1 MKTEI
6 IAVGTELLL
15 GQIVDTN
22 SSWMGEQLALAGID
36 SHYQTKV
43 GDNWDRIEDAF
54 RLALDRSDAVIVCG
68 GLGPTQ
74 DDITREVLA
83 SVMGVE
89 LVLDERIAERIR
101 AMFASRSRPMPENNL
116 RQAMVPIGASP
127 IPQQPGTAPGLVAP
141 IRWVRGVGTVAAGA
155 APPEGAEV
163 LERVVYVVP
172 GVPYEM
178 REMMNGTVL
187 GDLQRR
193 AGVSAAIES
202 RVLRTWGQSESGLAE
217 MLAGRIDE
225 LDEAGNPTLAFLAS
239 GIEGIK
245 VRITAKGADSAEA
258 WRLIDAEQAVLE
270 PMLGD
275 LVFAYDDDNMER
287 AVLAE
292 LARHGLTLGV
302 TETITGGRMA
312 NRLSSA
318 EAAMRAGTK
327 AGAPKLGDPGLAAA
341 DDGGSNAADPATSAG
356 SSDRTFAGGIVARSD
371 QMAEHLLQAGS
382 AKASPSDELP
392 SHPALSDADA
402 ASPGE
407 ASPAHS
413 EEDHA
418 EVSPAKGD
426 ASAPSVPSAASVPP
440 LASAP
445 GAAALAKAARLR
457 TGASVG
463 LAVTAIEDRDAAT
476 PERPFGTAFLAV
488 SIAARPAHGDTPA
501 VARRDMADEIR
512 LPGDR
517 ERLADYSAISAL
529 NLLRLMLQGRR

>member
-43 GDNWDRIEDAF
+43 GDNFDRIDASL

-83 SVMGVE
+83 TVMGAE
-89 LVLDERIAERIR
+89 LVLDEQIAQRIR

-116 RQAMVPIGASP
+116 RQAMVPTGATP

-141 IRWVRGVGTVAAGA
+141 IRWVPGVGAVPPGA
-155 APPEGAEV
+155 APPPDAEV

-178 REMMNGTVL
+178 REMLNGTVL
-187 GDLQRR
+187 SDLQRR
-193 AGVSAAIES
+193 AGVSATIES

-225 LDEAGNPTLAFLAS
+225 LDESGNPTLAFLAS

-258 WRLIDAEQAVLE
+258 WRLIEAEQAVLE
-270 PMLGD
+270 PLLGD
-275 LVFAYDDDNMER
+275 LVFAYDDDNMET

-292 LARHGLTLGV
+292 LGRLGLTLGV
-302 TETITGGRMA
+302 AETITGGRMA

-318 EAAMRAGTK
+318 EAAMRAGT
-327 AGAPKLGDPGLAAA
+327 APGGAKLGDPGLAVVG
-341 DDGGSNAADPATSAG
+341 DDAVV
-356 SSDRTFAGGIVARSD
+356 SSDPTAPRTFAGGIVARS
-371 QMAEHLLQAGS
+371 EHLAEYLLHAGS
-382 AKASPSDELP
+382 S
-392 SHPALSDADA
+392 
-402 ASPGE
+402 
-407 ASPAHS
+407 
-413 EEDHA
+413 
-418 EVSPAKGD
+418 EVSPMGD
-426 ASAPSVPSAASVPP
+426 DLVPP
-440 LASAP
+440 LASTA
-445 GAAALAKAARLR
+445 GAEALARAARLR

-463 LAVTAIEDRDAAT
+463 LAVTAAEDRASAT
-476 PERPFGTAFLAV
+476 AEHPFGTAFLAV
-488 SIAARPAHGDTPA
+488 SISAQQAHGGTPA
-501 VARRDMADEIR
+501 VAHRDKADEIR

-529 NLLRLMLQGRR
+529 NLLRLMLAGRR

>member
-89 LVLDERIAERIR
+89 LVLDERIADRIR
-101 AMFASRSRPMPENNL
+101 SMFASRHRPMPENNL
-116 RQAMVPIGASP
+116 RQAMVPTGATP

-141 IRWVRGVGTVAAGA
+141 IRWVRGSGVV
-155 APPEGAEV
+155 PPGAEPPGGADV
-163 LERVVYVVP
+163 LDRVVYVVP

-178 REMMNGTVL
+178 REMLNGTVL

-193 AGVSAAIES
+193 AGVTAAIES

-258 WRLIDAEQAVLE
+258 WRLIEAEQAVLE
-270 PMLGD
+270 PLLGD
-275 LVFAYDDDNMER
+275 LVFAHDDDNMET

-292 LARHGLTLGV
+292 LDRLGLTLGV
-302 TETITGGRMA
+302 AETITGGRMA

-318 EAAMRAGTK
+318 EAAMRAGT
-327 AGAPKLGDPGLAAA
+327 
-341 DDGGSNAADPATSAG
+341 
-356 SSDRTFAGGIVARSD
+356 
-371 QMAEHLLQAGS
+371 
-382 AKASPSDELP
+382 
-392 SHPALSDADA
+392 
-402 ASPGE
+402 
-407 ASPAHS
+407 
-413 EEDHA
+413 
-418 EVSPAKGD
+418 
-426 ASAPSVPSAASVPP
+426 
-440 LASAP
+440 AP
-445 GAAALAKAARLR
+445 GAAKLATPAWQPSATAPLPPRPPRVTPQAPSGGAPSSAASWPDRSTSPRTCCTPVRRRWRRWATIRRRPRRRAMRQFRPLSARKVLR
-457 TGASVG
+457 RS
-463 LAVTAIEDRDAAT
+463 
-476 PERPFGTAFLAV
+476 PERPACVPAPAWAWRSPRSKTAPRRHR
-488 SIAARPAHGDTPA
+488 SIPSAPPSSPCRSRHSPHAT
-501 VARRDMADEIR
+501 ARRRASPGSSRRDPPARRPRTPRR
-512 LPGDR
+512 LQAPSR
-517 ERLADYSAISAL
+517 RSISCA
-529 NLLRLMLQGRR
+529 

>member
-6 IAVGTELLL
+6 VAVGTELLL

-43 GDNWDRIEDAF
+43 GDNWDRIDASF

-89 LVLDERIAERIR
+89 LVLDEQIAERIR

-116 RQAMVPIGASP
+116 RQAMVPTGATP
-127 IPQQPGTAPGLVAP
+127 IPQQPGTAPGLMAP
-141 IRWVRGVGTVAAGA
+141 IRWVPGVGAVPPGA
-155 APPEGAEV
+155 EPPDGAEV
-163 LERVVYVVP
+163 LDRVVYVVP

-178 REMMNGTVL
+178 REMLNGTVL

-193 AGVSAAIES
+193 AGVSATIES

-217 MLAGRIDE
+217 MLASRIDE
-225 LDEAGNPTLAFLAS
+225 LDESGNPTLAFLAS

-258 WRLIDAEQAVLE
+258 WSLIDAEQAVTE
-270 PMLGD
+270 PLLGD
-275 LVFAYDDDNMER
+275 LVFAYDDDNMET
-287 AVLAE
+287 AVLGE
-292 LARHGLTLGV
+292 LSRLGLTLGV
-302 TETITGGRMA
+302 AETITGGRMA

-318 EAAMRAGTK
+318 EAALRAGT
-327 AGAPKLGDPGLAAA
+327 ALSEANLGDPGLASAGDAETNSA
-341 DDGGSNAADPATSAG
+341 DSATSA
-356 SSDRTFAGGIVARSD
+356 SSSVRTFAGGIVARS
-371 QMAEHLLQAGS
+371 EHLAEYLLHAGS
-382 AKASPSDELP
+382 S
-392 SHPALSDADA
+392 
-402 ASPGE
+402 
-407 ASPAHS
+407 
-413 EEDHA
+413 
-418 EVSPAKGD
+418 EVSPMGD
-426 ASAPSVPSAASVPP
+426 GLVPP
-440 LASAP
+440 LASTA
-445 GAAALAKAARLR
+445 GAEALARAARLR

-463 LAVTAIEDRDAAT
+463 LAVTAVEDRASAT
-476 PERPFGTAFLAV
+476 PEHPYGTAFLAV
-488 SIAARPAHGDTPA
+488 SISAQAAHGDTPA
-501 VARRDMADEIR
+501 VAHRDSADEIR

-529 NLLRLMLQGRR
+529 NLLRLILQGRR

>member
-1 MKTEI
+1 VKTEI
-6 IAVGTELLL
+6 VAVGTELLL

-83 SVMGVE
+83 SVMSVE

-101 AMFASRSRPMPENNL
+101 SMFASRSRPMPENNL
-116 RQAMVPIGASP
+116 RQAMVPVGASP

-141 IRWVRGVGTVAAGA
+141 IRWVQGVGAIAPGA
-155 APPEGAEV
+155 EPPAGAEV
-163 LERVVYVVP
+163 LDRVVYVVP

-193 AGVSAAIES
+193 AGVSATIES

-258 WRLIDAEQAVLE
+258 WQLIDAEQAVLE
-270 PMLGD
+270 PLLGD
-275 LVFAYDDDNMER
+275 LVFAYDDDNMET
-287 AVLAE
+287 AVPAE
-292 LARHGLTLGV
+292 LGRPGGGAAAEGSPA
-302 TETITGGRMA
+302 GGRDHP
-312 NRLSSA
+312 
-318 EAAMRAGTK
+318 GTI
-327 AGAPKLGDPGLAAA
+327 G
-341 DDGGSNAADPATSAG
+341 
-356 SSDRTFAGGIVARSD
+356 GGIVARS
-371 QMAEHLLQAGS
+371 EHVTEYLLHAGS
-382 AKASPSDELP
+382 ST
-392 SHPALSDADA
+392 
-402 ASPGE
+402 
-407 ASPAHS
+407 
-413 EEDHA
+413 
-418 EVSPAKGD
+418 VSPMGD
-426 ASAPSVPSAASVPP
+426 DLVPP
-440 LASAP
+440 LASAA
-445 GAAALAKAARLR
+445 GAEALARAARLR

-476 PERPFGTAFLAV
+476 AEHPFGTAFLAV
-488 SIAARPAHGDTPA
+488 SISAQPARGDIPA
-501 VARRDMADEIR
+501 VAHRDKADEIR

-529 NLLRLMLQGRR
+529 NLLRLILQDRR

>member
-6 IAVGTELLL
+6 VAVGTELLL

-43 GDNWDRIEDAF
+43 GDNWDRIDASF

-116 RQAMVPIGASP
+116 RQAMVPTGASP
-127 IPQQPGTAPGLVAP
+127 IPQQPGTAPGLMAP
-141 IRWVRGVGTVAAGA
+141 IRWVRGVGAVPPGA
-155 APPEGAEV
+155 EPPDGAEV
-163 LERVVYVVP
+163 LDRVVYVVP

-178 REMMNGTVL
+178 REMLNGTVL

-193 AGVSAAIES
+193 AGVSATIES

-217 MLAGRIDE
+217 MLSGRIDE
-225 LDEAGNPTLAFLAS
+225 LDETGNPTLAFLAS

-245 VRITAKGADSAEA
+245 VRITAKGADSAAA
-258 WRLIDAEQAVLE
+258 WQLIDAEQAVLG

-275 LVFAYDDDNMER
+275 LVFAYDDDTMET

-292 LARHGLTLGV
+292 LGRLGLTLGV
-302 TETITGGRMA
+302 AETITGGRMA

-318 EAAMRAGTK
+318 EAAMRAGTA
-327 AGAPKLGDPGLAAA
+327 AGGAKLGDPGLAASPVG
-341 DDGGSNAADPATSAG
+341 DQPD
-356 SSDRTFAGGIVARSD
+356 SSGPRTFAGGIVARS
-371 QMAEHLLQAGS
+371 EHLAEYLLHAGS
-382 AKASPSDELP
+382 S
-392 SHPALSDADA
+392 
-402 ASPGE
+402 
-407 ASPAHS
+407 
-413 EEDHA
+413 
-418 EVSPAKGD
+418 EVSPMGD
-426 ASAPSVPSAASVPP
+426 DLVPP
-440 LASAP
+440 LASTA
-445 GAAALAKAARLR
+445 GAEALARAARLR

-463 LAVTAIEDRDAAT
+463 LAVTAVEDRASAT
-476 PERPFGTAFLAV
+476 PEHPYGTAFLAV
-488 SIAARPAHGDTPA
+488 SISAQAAHGDTPA
-501 VARRDMADEIR
+501 VAHRDQADEIR

-529 NLLRLMLQGRR
+529 NLLRLILQGRR

>member
-43 GDNWDRIEDAF
+43 GDNADRIDDAF

-68 GLGPTQ
+68 GLGPTP

-89 LVLDERIAERIR
+89 LVLDDAIAERIR
-101 AMFASRSRPMPENNL
+101 RMFGSRGRAMPQNNL
-116 RQAMVPIGASP
+116 RQAMVPVGASP
-127 IPQQPGTAPGLVAP
+127 IPQQPGTAPGLIAP
-141 IRWVRGVGTVAAGA
+141 IRWVRGVGAIAADADAGS
-155 APPEGAEV
+155 AEV
-163 LERVVYVVP
+163 LDRVVYVVP

-178 REMMNGTVL
+178 REMVSGTVL

-193 AGVSAAIES
+193 AGVTATIES

-225 LDEAGNPTLAFLAS
+225 LDKVGNPTLAFLAS

-258 WRLIDAEQAVLE
+258 WKLIDAEQAELE
-270 PMLGD
+270 PLLGD
-275 LVFAYDDDNMER
+275 LVFAYDDDTMEI

-302 TETITGGRMA
+302 AETITGGRMA

-318 EAAMRAGTK
+318 EVAMRAGS
-327 AGAPKLGDPGLAAA
+327 APAAATVGDPGLAAVS
-341 DDGGSNAADPATSAG
+341 DDGGDPAAAGDSAA
-356 SSDRTFAGGIVARSD
+356 RIFNGGIVARSAH
-371 QMAEHLLQAGS
+371 MADYLLHAGS
-382 AKASPSDELP
+382 AQ
-392 SHPALSDADA
+392 
-402 ASPGE
+402 
-407 ASPAHS
+407 
-413 EEDHA
+413 
-418 EVSPAKGD
+418 VSPMGD
-426 ASAPSVPSAASVPP
+426 GLVPPVASAA
-440 LASAP
+440 
-445 GAAALAKAARLR
+445 GAEALARAARNR

-463 LAVTAIEDRDAAT
+463 LAVTAAEDRASAT
-476 PERPFGTAFLAV
+476 EVHPFGTAFLAI
-488 SIAARPAHGDTPA
+488 SIATQAGDGASPGVAHREA
-501 VARRDMADEIR
+501 SDEVR

-529 NLLRLMLQGRR
+529 NLLRLILQGRR

>member
-1 MKTEI
+1 VKTEI
-6 IAVGTELLL
+6 VAVGTELLL

-101 AMFASRSRPMPENNL
+101 SMFASRSRPMPENNL
-116 RQAMVPIGASP
+116 RQAMVPVGASP

-141 IRWVRGVGTVAAGA
+141 IRWVRGVGAVPNGTE
-155 APPEGAEV
+155 PPAGAEV
-163 LERVVYVVP
+163 LDRVVYVVP

-193 AGVSAAIES
+193 AGVSATIES

-270 PMLGD
+270 PLLGD
-275 LVFAYDDDNMER
+275 LVFAYDDDNMET

-292 LARHGLTLGV
+292 LGRLGLTLGV
-302 TETITGGRMA
+302 AETITGGRMA

-318 EAAMRAGTK
+318 EAAMRAGT
-327 AGAPKLGDPGLAAA
+327 APSAAKLGDPGLASPQASQSTASSSPRTAA
-341 DDGGSNAADPATSAG
+341 GAQPGQ
-356 SSDRTFAGGIVARSD
+356 RIFAGGIVARS
-371 QMAEHLLQAGS
+371 EHLSEYLLHAGS
-382 AKASPSDELP
+382 S
-392 SHPALSDADA
+392 
-402 ASPGE
+402 
-407 ASPAHS
+407 
-413 EEDHA
+413 
-418 EVSPAKGD
+418 EVSPMGD
-426 ASAPSVPSAASVPP
+426 DLTPP
-440 LASAP
+440 LASAA
-445 GAAALAKAARLR
+445 GAEALARAARLR

-476 PERPFGTAFLAV
+476 PEHPFGTAFLAV
-488 SIAARPAHGDTPA
+488 SISAQPAHGDIPA
-501 VARRDMADEIR
+501 VAHRDKADEIR

-529 NLLRLMLQGRR
+529 NLLRLTLTGRR

>member
-6 IAVGTELLL
+6 VAVGTELLL

-36 SHYQTKV
+36 SHFQTKV

-89 LVLDERIAERIR
+89 LLLDERIAERIR

-116 RQAMVPIGASP
+116 RQAMVPVGASP

-141 IRWVRGVGTVAAGA
+141 IRWVCGVGAV
-155 APPEGAEV
+155 PPGAEPPDGAEA

-193 AGVSAAIES
+193 AGVSATIES

-258 WRLIDAEQAVLE
+258 WRLIEAEQAVLE
-270 PMLGD
+270 PLLGD
-275 LVFAYDDDNMER
+275 LVFAYDDDNMET

-292 LARHGLTLGV
+292 LDRLGLTLGV
-302 TETITGGRMA
+302 AETITGGRMA

-318 EAAMRAGTK
+318 EAAMRAGR
-327 AGAPKLGDPGLAAA
+327 APGVAKLGDPGLASAA
-341 DDGGSNAADPATSAG
+341 DDDPPAG
-356 SSDRTFAGGIVARSD
+356 PGPRIFAGGIVARS
-371 QMAEHLLQAGS
+371 EHLTEYLLHAGS
-382 AKASPSDELP
+382 S
-392 SHPALSDADA
+392 
-402 ASPGE
+402 
-407 ASPAHS
+407 
-413 EEDHA
+413 
-418 EVSPAKGD
+418 EVSPLGD
-426 ASAPSVPSAASVPP
+426 GLVPP
-440 LASAP
+440 LASAA
-445 GAAALAKAARLR
+445 GAEALARAARLR

-476 PERPFGTAFLAV
+476 PEHPFGTAFLAV
-488 SIAARPAHGDTPA
+488 SISAQPARGDLPA
-501 VARRDMADEIR
+501 VEHRDKADEIR

-529 NLLRLMLQGRR
+529 NLLRLTLTGRR

>member
-6 IAVGTELLL
+6 VAVGTELLL

-116 RQAMVPIGASP
+116 RQAMVPVGASP

-141 IRWVRGVGTVAAGA
+141 IRWVQGVGAVAS
-155 APPEGAEV
+155 GAEPPDGAQA
-163 LERVVYVVP
+163 LDRVVYVVP

-193 AGVSAAIES
+193 AGVSATIES

-225 LDEAGNPTLAFLAS
+225 LDAAGNPTLAFLAS

-258 WRLIDAEQAVLE
+258 WRLIEAEQAVLE
-270 PMLGD
+270 PLLDD
-275 LVFAYDDDNMER
+275 LVFAYDDDNMET

-292 LARHGLTLGV
+292 LDRLGLTLGV
-302 TETITGGRMA
+302 AETITGGRMA
-312 NRLSSA
+312 NRLTSA
-318 EAAMRAGTK
+318 EAAMRAGR
-327 AGAPKLGDPGLAAA
+327 APGGPKLGDPGLASAA
-341 DDGGSNAADPATSAG
+341 DSDQPDGGTGP
-356 SSDRTFAGGIVARSD
+356 RTFAGGIVARS
-371 QMAEHLLQAGS
+371 EHLTEYLLHAGS
-382 AKASPSDELP
+382 ST
-392 SHPALSDADA
+392 
-402 ASPGE
+402 
-407 ASPAHS
+407 
-413 EEDHA
+413 
-418 EVSPAKGD
+418 VSPMGD
-426 ASAPSVPSAASVPP
+426 DLVPP
-440 LASAP
+440 LASAA
-445 GAAALAKAARLR
+445 GAEALARAARLR

-463 LAVTAIEDRDAAT
+463 LAVTAIEDRAAAT
-476 PERPFGTAFLAV
+476 PEHPFGTAFLAV
-488 SIAARPAHGDTPA
+488 SISAQPARGDIPAIAH
-501 VARRDMADEIR
+501 RDKADEIR

-529 NLLRLMLQGRR
+529 NLLRLILQGRR

>member
-6 IAVGTELLL
+6 VAVGTELLL

-54 RLALDRSDAVIVCG
+54 RLALDRSDSVIVCG

-116 RQAMVPIGASP
+116 RQAMVPVGASP

-141 IRWVRGVGTVAAGA
+141 IRWVQGTGAVAPGA
-155 APPEGAEV
+155 EPPDGAEV
-163 LERVVYVVP
+163 LDRVVYVVP

-193 AGVSAAIES
+193 AGVSATIES

-258 WRLIDAEQAVLE
+258 WRLIEAEQAVLE
-270 PMLGD
+270 PLLGD
-275 LVFAYDDDNMER
+275 LVFAYDDDNMET

-292 LARHGLTLGV
+292 LGGLGLTLGV
-302 TETITGGRMA
+302 AETITGGRMA

-318 EAAMRAGTK
+318 EAAMRAGR
-327 AGAPKLGDPGLAAA
+327 APGGAMLGDPGLASAA
-341 DDGGSNAADPATSAG
+341 DDDPPAG
-356 SSDRTFAGGIVARSD
+356 PGPRTFAGGIVARS
-371 QMAEHLLQAGS
+371 EHLTEYLLHAGS
-382 AKASPSDELP
+382 ST
-392 SHPALSDADA
+392 
-402 ASPGE
+402 
-407 ASPAHS
+407 
-413 EEDHA
+413 
-418 EVSPAKGD
+418 VSPMGD
-426 ASAPSVPSAASVPP
+426 DLVPP
-440 LASAP
+440 LASAA
-445 GAAALAKAARLR
+445 GAEALARAARLR

-463 LAVTAIEDRDAAT
+463 LAVTAIEDRNAAT
-476 PERPFGTAFLAV
+476 PEHPFGTAFLAV
-488 SIAARPAHGDTPA
+488 SISAQPVRGGIPA
-501 VARRDMADEIR
+501 VAHRDKVDEIR

-529 NLLRLMLQGRR
+529 NLLRLTLTGRR

>member
-1 MKTEI
+1 MARAARGAASWRGARGRPQLGSRLVKTEI
-6 IAVGTELLL
+6 VAVGTELLL

-43 GDNWDRIEDAF
+43 GDNWDRIDASF

-116 RQAMVPIGASP
+116 RQAMVPTGASP
-127 IPQQPGTAPGLVAP
+127 IPQQPGTAPGLMAP
-141 IRWVRGVGTVAAGA
+141 IRWVRGAGA
-155 APPEGAEV
+155 VPPGAEPPDGAEV
-163 LERVVYVVP
+163 LDRVVYVVP

-178 REMMNGTVL
+178 REMLNGTVL

-193 AGVSAAIES
+193 AGVSATIES

-217 MLAGRIDE
+217 MLASRIDE
-225 LDEAGNPTLAFLAS
+225 LDESGNPTLAFLAS

-258 WRLIDAEQAVLE
+258 WSLIDAEQAVLE

-275 LVFAYDDDNMER
+275 LVFAYDDDTMET

-292 LARHGLTLGV
+292 LGRLGLTLGV
-302 TETITGGRMA
+302 AETITGGRMA

-318 EAAMRAGTK
+318 EAAMRAGTA
-327 AGAPKLGDPGLAAA
+327 AGGAKLGDPGLAASPVG
-341 DDGGSNAADPATSAG
+341 DQPD
-356 SSDRTFAGGIVARSD
+356 SSGPRTFAGGIVARS
-371 QMAEHLLQAGS
+371 EHLAEYLLHAGS
-382 AKASPSDELP
+382 S
-392 SHPALSDADA
+392 
-402 ASPGE
+402 
-407 ASPAHS
+407 
-413 EEDHA
+413 
-418 EVSPAKGD
+418 EVSPMGD
-426 ASAPSVPSAASVPP
+426 DLVPP
-440 LASAP
+440 LASTA
-445 GAAALAKAARLR
+445 GAEALARAARLR

-463 LAVTAIEDRDAAT
+463 LAVTAVEDRASAT
-476 PERPFGTAFLAV
+476 PEHPYGTAFLAV
-488 SIAARPAHGDTPA
+488 SISAQAAHGDTPA
-501 VARRDMADEIR
+501 VAHRDQADEIR

-529 NLLRLMLQGRR
+529 NLLRLILQGRR

>member
-6 IAVGTELLL
+6 VAVGTELLL

-43 GDNWDRIEDAF
+43 GDNWDRIDASF

-101 AMFASRSRPMPENNL
+101 AMFASRSRLMPENNL
-116 RQAMVPIGASP
+116 RQAMVPTGATP
-127 IPQQPGTAPGLVAP
+127 IPQQPGTAPGLMAP
-141 IRWVRGVGTVAAGA
+141 IRWVPGVGAV
-155 APPEGAEV
+155 PPGREPPDGAEV
-163 LERVVYVVP
+163 LDRVVYVVP

-178 REMMNGTVL
+178 REMLNGTVL

-193 AGVSAAIES
+193 AGVSATIES

-225 LDEAGNPTLAFLAS
+225 LDETGNPTLAFLAS

-258 WRLIDAEQAVLE
+258 WQLIDAEQAVLE

-275 LVFAYDDDNMER
+275 LVFAYDDDTMET

-292 LARHGLTLGV
+292 LGRLGLTLGV
-302 TETITGGRMA
+302 AETITGGRMA

-318 EAAMRAGTK
+318 EAAMRAGK
-327 AGAPKLGDPGLAAA
+327 AAGGAKLGDPGLAASPVG
-341 DDGGSNAADPATSAG
+341 DQPDLSGP
-356 SSDRTFAGGIVARSD
+356 RTFAGGIVARS
-371 QMAEHLLQAGS
+371 EHLAEYLLHAGS
-382 AKASPSDELP
+382 S
-392 SHPALSDADA
+392 
-402 ASPGE
+402 
-407 ASPAHS
+407 
-413 EEDHA
+413 
-418 EVSPAKGD
+418 EVSPMGD
-426 ASAPSVPSAASVPP
+426 GLVPP
-440 LASAP
+440 LASTA
-445 GAAALAKAARLR
+445 GAEALARAARLR

-463 LAVTAIEDRDAAT
+463 LAVTAVEDRASAT
-476 PERPFGTAFLAV
+476 PEHPYGTAFLAV
-488 SIAARPAHGDTPA
+488 SITAQAADGDTPA
-501 VARRDMADEIR
+501 VAHRDMADEIR

-529 NLLRLMLQGRR
+529 NLLRLVLTGRR

>member
-6 IAVGTELLL
+6 VAVGTELLL

-101 AMFASRSRPMPENNL
+101 SMFASRSRPMPENNL
-116 RQAMVPIGASP
+116 RQAMVPVGASP

-141 IRWVRGVGTVAAGA
+141 IRWVRGAGA
-155 APPEGAEV
+155 FSPGTEPPQGAEV
-163 LERVVYVVP
+163 LDRVVYVVP

-193 AGVSAAIES
+193 AGVSATIES
-202 RVLRTWGQSESGLAE
+202 RVLRMWGQSESGLAE

-225 LDEAGNPTLAFLAS
+225 LDESGNPTLAFLAS

-258 WRLIDAEQAVLE
+258 WRLIEAEQAVLE
-270 PMLGD
+270 PLLGD
-275 LVFAYDDDNMER
+275 LVFAYDDDNMET

-292 LARHGLTLGV
+292 LGRRGLTLGV
-302 TETITGGRMA
+302 AETITGGRMA

-318 EAAMRAGTK
+318 EAAMRAGT
-327 AGAPKLGDPGLAAA
+327 APGGAKLGDPGLASAA
-341 DDGGSNAADPATSAG
+341 DATQPDGGTGP
-356 SSDRTFAGGIVARSD
+356 RTFAGGIVARS
-371 QMAEHLLQAGS
+371 EHLAEYLLHAGS
-382 AKASPSDELP
+382 S
-392 SHPALSDADA
+392 
-402 ASPGE
+402 
-407 ASPAHS
+407 
-413 EEDHA
+413 
-418 EVSPAKGD
+418 EVSPLGD
-426 ASAPSVPSAASVPP
+426 DLIPP
-440 LASAP
+440 LASAA
-445 GAAALAKAARLR
+445 GAEALARAARLR
-457 TGASVG
+457 TGAGVG
-463 LAVTAIEDRDAAT
+463 LAVTAIEDRAAAT
-476 PERPFGTAFLAV
+476 PEHPFGTAFLAV
-488 SIAARPAHGDTPA
+488 SISAQPARGDLPA
-501 VARRDMADEIR
+501 VEHRDQADEIR

-529 NLLRLMLQGRR
+529 NLLRLILQGRR

>member
-116 RQAMVPIGASP
+116 RQAMVPVGAAP

-141 IRWVRGVGTVAAGA
+141 IRWARGVGTVATGA
-155 APPEGAEV
+155 EPPEGAEV
-163 LERVVYVVP
+163 LDRVVYVVP

-187 GDLQRR
+187 GDLQLR
-193 AGVSAAIES
+193 AGVSATIES

-258 WRLIDAEQAVLE
+258 WRLIEAEQAVLE
-270 PMLGD
+270 PLLGD

-302 TETITGGRMA
+302 AETITGGRMA

-327 AGAPKLGDPGLAAA
+327 ADGPKLGDPGLGAA
-341 DDGGSNAADPATSAG
+341 DNGGSNAGTPAMPAG
-356 SSDRTFAGGIVARSD
+356 SSARTFAGGIVARSD
-371 QMAEHLLQAGS
+371 QMAEHLLHAGS
-382 AKASPSDELP
+382 GSAAASPS
-392 SHPALSDADA
+392 
-402 ASPGE
+402 GE
-407 ASPAHS
+407 SPAN
-413 EEDHA
+413 A
-418 EVSPAKGD
+418 EQGN
-426 ASAPSVPSAASVPP
+426 AAVPP
-440 LASAP
+440 LASAA
-445 GAAALAKAARLR
+445 GAEALARAARLH

-463 LAVTAIEDRDAAT
+463 LAVTAIEDRGAAT
-476 PERPFGTAFLAV
+476 PEHPFGTAFLAV
-488 SIAARPAHGDTPA
+488 SISAQPSHGDAPA

>member
-6 IAVGTELLL
+6 VAVGTELLL

-43 GDNWDRIEDAF
+43 GDNPDRIEDAF

-83 SVMGVE
+83 SVMEVD

-101 AMFASRSRPMPENNL
+101 SMFANRHRSMPENNL
-116 RQAMVPIGASP
+116 RQAMVPVGATP

-141 IRWVRGVGTVAAGA
+141 IRWVRGVGAIGEGA
-155 APPEGAEV
+155 AAPEGAEV
-163 LERVVYVVP
+163 LDRVVYVVP

-178 REMMNGTVL
+178 REMLNGTVL

-193 AGVSAAIES
+193 AGLTATIES

-217 MLAGRIDE
+217 MLAGRIEE
-225 LDEAGNPTLAFLAS
+225 LDEVGNPTLAFLAS

-258 WRLIDAEQAVLE
+258 WSLIDAEQDKLE
-270 PMLGD
+270 ALLGD
-275 LVFAYDDDNMER
+275 LVFAYDDDNMET

-292 LARHGLTLGV
+292 LGQLGLTLGV
-302 TETITGGRMA
+302 AETITGGRMA

-318 EAAMRAGTK
+318 EAAMRSGT
-327 AGAPKLGDPGLAAA
+327 APGGARLGDPGLASGS
-341 DDGGSNAADPATSAG
+341 DDTASDVGDP
-356 SSDRTFAGGIVARSD
+356 RTFAGGIVARS
-371 QMAEHLLQAGS
+371 EHLIDYLLRAGS
-382 AKASPSDELP
+382 S
-392 SHPALSDADA
+392 
-402 ASPGE
+402 
-407 ASPAHS
+407 
-413 EEDHA
+413 
-418 EVSPAKGD
+418 EVSPLGD
-426 ASAPSVPSAASVPP
+426 DLVPPVASAA
-440 LASAP
+440 
-445 GAAALAKAARLR
+445 GAEALARAARLR

-463 LAVTAIEDRDAAT
+463 LAVTAIEDRAAAT
-476 PERPFGTAFLAV
+476 PEHPFGTAFLAV
-488 SIAARPAHGDTPA
+488 SISAQPARGDLGA
-501 VARRDMADEIR
+501 VAHRDQADEIR

-529 NLLRLMLQGRR
+529 NLLRLILQDRR